1 VSNDQRIQLAL
12 TVKRFSSNQRMPIT
26 QIPFQD
32 PVAPEKPQPE
42 QLGLYDSQDWET
54 AYRDLDAHVPHLLIQ
69 LQDDLQRS
77 RKREAAWISI
87 IVHLIVFM
95 VLVYLPWIQK
105 NVWHRVVVVPVDS
118 TQNKNLT
125 FLALP
130 PDLQKPTRRPNTNIA
145 SDKDRIAMS
154 RHPELDPKELR
165 KILATPPPGAPGMNG
180 PRAPQSAPQAMA
192 QNQPPA
198 PQQGQQQT
206 QRPQF
211 QSDQTAQ
218 LQTPAR
224 PNNSFAKYGTGMS
237 AGSAVQEAAA
247 AAAARRGGG
256 GGQEGDFGLGTGAH
270 GRALGNLEI
279 LSDTQGVDFGPYLQ
293 RILQDV
299 RENWYRAIP
308 ESAEMKKGKLMIEFA
323 ITKDGKVADMRLVAT
338 SNDVALDRAAWA
350 GISASNPFPPLPSDF
365 TGPYLALR
373 FRFFYNPD
381 KSDLQ

>member
-1 VSNDQRIQLAL
+1 
-12 TVKRFSSNQRMPIT
+12 MPIT

-42 QLGLYDSQDWET
+42 QLGLYDRQDWET

-69 LQDDLQRS
+69 LQDDLERS
-77 RKREAAWISI
+77 RWREAIWISI
-87 IVHLIVFM
+87 IVHM
-95 VLVYLPWIQK
+95 VLTIVLWNFNLIEK
-105 NVWHRVVVVPVDS
+105 FVGWHTAVVVPMDS
-118 TQNKNLT
+118 KDKNLT

-130 PDLQKPTRRPNTNIA
+130 PDLQKATRRPNTNIA

-165 KILATPPPGAPGMNG
+165 KILATPPPGTPGMTG
-180 PRAPQSAPQAMA
+180 PRAPQQAPQPMA

-198 PQQGQQQT
+198 PQPGQQQT
-206 QRPQF
+206 PRPQF
-211 QSDQTAQ
+211 QSDQQAQ
-218 LQTPAR
+218 LQMPAH
-224 PNNSFAKYGTGMS
+224 PNNAFAKYGNPMTPGQVIQQ
-237 AGSAVQEAAA
+237 AAEGAAA
-247 AAAARRGGG
+247 NRATGG
-256 GGQEGDFGLGTGAH
+256 GGQDGGFGLGTGAH
-270 GRALGNLEI
+270 GRQYGAYDV

-308 ESAEMKKGKLMIEFA
+308 ESAEMKKGKLAIEFA

-350 GISASNPFPPLPSDF
+350 GISASNPFPPLPTEF

-373 FRFFYNPD
+373 FRFYYNPD
-381 KSDLQ
+381 KGEIQ